1 MRYALRLDFKRG
13 VWLGPQGATTQAL
26 PLLLGDI
33 SPQSGQNAFR
43 ITAQLK
49 SPAGSLQGRTV
60 STFTITVQS
69 VMQRP

>member
-1 MRYALRLDFKRG
+1 MRYALQPDFRRG
-13 VWLGPQGATTQAL
+13 VRATTQAL